1 MNVAVIG
8 ASHKPDRYSYQA
20 VMLLREKGH
29 DVFPVHPKLRD
40 IEGILVYPSIRDIP
54 DEIHTVTL
62 YVSSGVSDQIGNDIL
77 ARNPQRII
85 FNPGAENPTLEQ
97 KARDA
102 GVAPIRACTLVLLK
116 TGQF

>member
-29 DVFPVHPKLRD
+29 DVFPVHPKLSD
-40 IEGILVYPSIRDIP
+40 IDGIPVYPSIRDIP
-54 DEIHTVTL
+54 NEIHTVTL
-62 YVSSGVSDQIGNDIL
+62 YVSSVISDQISDDIL
-77 ARNPQRII
+77 AKNPQRII
-85 FNPGAENPTLEQ
+85 FNPGAENPALEQ
-97 KARDA
+97 KAQGA
-102 GVAPIRACTLVLLK
+102 GVLLIRACTLVLLK